1 MRGNA
6 FRSTR
11 QPRQA
16 VWTNLRPTR
25 YSVKLM
31 AAVLLGHLAAGLLAT
46 VGAAQTISKEQLE
59 FYTAEWKGD
68 RFPDGRPKV
77 PDDLLKRMKRVSIEE
92 AWGVLRSHKYE
103 NQFDGGWLTI
113 HNDVPVV
120 GRALTAQ
127 YMPTRVELAERM
139 KARGN
144 DQGRKGNMNSWP
156 IDALSPGDVYV
167 ADGFGKVF
175 EGTLIGDNLG
185 NSIFANSGNGVVFD
199 GSLRD
204 LEGLA
209 EIDGFNAFVRGWDP
223 TAIRDMMLTGLNTP
237 IRIGRATVLPGDVV
251 LAKREGVIFIPA
263 HLAEEVVE
271 RAERIML
278 RDQFGHQRLRERKYT
293 PGQID
298 GKWNKEINQDF
309 VQWLRQNTETLGVP
323 RTIIEALIRERSA
336 E

>member
-1 MRGNA
+1 MNDIP
-6 FRSTR
+6 RSWIAR
-11 QPRQA
+11 
-16 VWTNLRPTR
+16 RPA
-25 YSVKLM
+25 LWM
-31 AAVLLGHLAAGLLAT
+31 LGLLAGSILAHT
-46 VGAAQTISKEQLE
+46 SSAQTITREQLE
-59 FYTAEWKGD
+59 FYTAEWKGE

-77 PDDLLKRMKRVSIEE
+77 SDNVLKRMKRVSIEE

-103 NQFDGGWLTI
+103 NQFEGGWQMI
-113 HNDVPVV
+113 HHDVPVV

-127 YMPTRVELAERM
+127 YMPTRPELAERM
-139 KARGN
+139 RERGN
-144 DQGRKGNMNSWP
+144 ASGRKGNMNSWP
-156 IDALSPGDVYV
+156 IDALTMGDVYV

-209 EIDGFNAFVRGWDP
+209 EIEGFNAFVRGWDP

-237 IRIGRATVLPGDVV
+237 VRIGRATVLPGDVV

-263 HLAEEVVE
+263 HLAEGVVE
-271 RAERIML
+271 RAEKIML
-278 RDQFGHQRLRERKYT
+278 RDQFGHQRLREKKYT

-298 GKWNKEINQDF
+298 GKWSKEINQDF
-309 VQWLRQNTETLGVP
+309 VQWLRQNSDTLDVP
-323 RTIIEALIRERSA
+323 RTTIEALIQERSETEEDDEGEGA
-336 E
+336 AGDVDDE